1 MASNLDKTD
10 LSKVDPRLL
19 DGSVDFFNDNAKMA
33 ADRLNQFGSTLSAAQ
48 KKVYED
54 MYANGVAKAKEYAA
68 ATGVKYTPPEIIS
81 AAAREGKVIGVGT
94 SMLTSKANDM
104 FATVDGY
111 GKTLEQNLTTV
122 SNSVKNS
129 MAAAQDWLFNTDIP
143 GLGSL
148 SDLKNTFDS
157 SAATV
162 NGMYEQLNSAINK
175 PINQVKG
182 MSDALLSSTMNQLD
196 KLSSLTSGPTINING
211 VQIPSIIGAKIPAI
225 NGLVDTYNNTKR
237 SIETTYA
244 RVRDLPAELAMRL
257 ALIDQGGKLGLSG
270 FISHLIDN
278 DDQNNDQ
285 IYHVALIDQFD
296 YALSN
301 GQLDIIEEMLSK
313 LGQVTV
319 LNRYPDAV
327 NRLLR
332 AYRFPVGTTIAEYA
346 TCRQDL
352 IKTLTALDPRW
363 LYNPKVTDRNI
374 INMSVFVGCSD
385 AIASAFATDK
395 YYYRLVLSVKNFTA
409 YANGSLVSTA
419 KQMYP
424 YSAISTT

>member
-19 DGSVDFFNDNAKMA
+19 DGGLELFKDSAKTA

-54 MYANGVAKAKEYAA
+54 LYADGVSKAKDYSAQL
-68 ATGVKYTPPEIIS
+68 GLKYTPPEILSS
-81 AAAREGKVIGVGT
+81 AARAGKVVGVGT

-111 GKTLEQNLTTV
+111 GKSLEQNLTTV
-122 SNSVKNS
+122 ANSVKNS
-129 MAAAQDWLFNTDIP
+129 MAAAQDWLFNTEIP
-143 GLGSL
+143 GLGSINDIK
-148 SDLKNTFDS
+148 SNVESTVS
-157 SAATV
+157 TV
-162 NGMYEQLNSAINK
+162 NGIYEQLNSAINK
-175 PINQVKG
+175 PINQIKG
-182 MSDALLSSTMNQLD
+182 MSDSLLNSTMSQLD
-196 KLSSLTSGPTINING
+196 KLNSLTSGPTLNING

-225 NGLVDTYNNTKR
+225 NGLIDTYNNTKR

-244 RVRDLPAELAMRL
+244 RVRDLPSELAMRL

-270 FISHLIDN
+270 FISHLMDN
-278 DDQNNDQ
+278 DDQNNDLA
-285 IYHVALIDQFD
+285 YHVALIDQFD

-363 LYNPKVTDRNI
+363 LYNPKVTSRNI
-374 INMSVFVGCSD
+374 VNMSVFVGCSD
-385 AIASAFATDK
+385 AIGLAFATDK
-395 YYYRLVLSVKNFTA
+395 YYYRLVLAVKNFSA